1 MRLGLAVVTTLATL
15 GTSAAAAPSGTDE
28 PPKVSAT
35 ETSFAPRL
43 DLALLGGV
51 VLPTCGTQDECPG
64 SLSAAP
70 SIRALALYQANATWA
85 FGLAGSLAR
94 PTWRASYIGMVD
106 GASHDVSSTL
116 TTGFFGVTTRIVVLP
131 GRALTPVVQAAFGTA
146 FQSQTGTFLSCNDRV
161 IPTAELGVG
170 GLARVSPSL
179 TVYGLASASD
189 GVKLT
194 SCAVSDG
201 PPATPFGGWGVG
213 FHLGAAL
220 ELPLGPRA
228 RI

>member
-1 MRLGLAVVTTLATL
+1 MRARRATLLGATLSLAVLAAGAARATEPENVRVEDADGPRLGLVV
-15 GTSAAAAPSGTDE
+15 
-28 PPKVSAT
+28 
-35 ETSFAPRL
+35 
-43 DLALLGGV
+43 LGGV
-51 VLPTCGTQDECPG
+51 MLPTCGTQDMCFG
-64 SLSAAP
+64 SLGAAP
-70 SIRALALYQANATWA
+70 SIRALALYQANARWA
-85 FGLAGSLAR
+85 FGLAGTLAR
-94 PTWRASYIGMVD
+94 PTWRASYLAVD
-106 GASHDVSSTL
+106 GTPREASSTL
-116 TTGFFGVTTRIVVLP
+116 TTGFFGITTRFVVLP

-146 FQSQTGTFLSCNDRV
+146 FQTQTGTFFSCNHQV

-170 GLARVSPSL
+170 GLARVSSSL

-194 SCAVSDG
+194 NCAVSDG

-220 ELPLGPRA
+220 ELPLGAHA